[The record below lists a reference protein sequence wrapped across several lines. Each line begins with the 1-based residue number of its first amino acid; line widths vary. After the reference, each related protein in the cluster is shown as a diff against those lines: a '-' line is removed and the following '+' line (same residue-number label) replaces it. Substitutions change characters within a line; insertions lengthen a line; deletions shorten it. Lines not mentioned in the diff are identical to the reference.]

1 MDFKVSQLLI
11 MGKEK
16 LGEDKTE
23 NNQEGKKVQSCL
35 NVTSHTFAPVW
46 ERCFLVPPA
55 FGQFSGNQKV
65 RKWYFRMKLL

>member
-1 MDFKVSQLLI
+1 MDFEVSPLLI

-16 LGEDKTE
+16 LVEDKRE

-35 NVTSHTFAPVW
+35 SVTSHTVAPLW

-55 FGQFSGNQKV
+55 FGQFCGNQKL
-65 RKWYFRMKLL
+65 RK